1 MTFKF
6 IVELK
11 IETLNEEEAL
21 KRIKSG
27 LRYNEIFDNIH
38 FKIQY
43 FNKIQSEIQGD
54 KRQLV

>member
-6 IVELK
+6 IVELVVEA
-11 IETLNEEEAL
+11 ETEEEAL

-38 FKIQY
+38 PKIQY
-43 FNKIQSEIQGD
+43 FDKIQPKIQGD
-54 KRQLV
+54 KI